1 MSTALALQ
9 RVSLGYERLPAVR
22 GLDVAFTEGSL
33 TAIVGPNGAGKST
46 LLKGMVGELK
56 PMEGRIVLPKQ
67 SVAYLPQ
74 QSSID
79 RTFPMTVTELVA
91 MGLWRQLGPFGGIS
105 KAHRR
110 QISHAL
116 AAVGLTGFEGR
127 RMSTLSGGQVQR
139 VLFARLLIQ
148 EADVLLLDEPFTAI
162 DTRTASD
169 LLEVIGGWHNEGK
182 TVIAVLHDLETVRT
196 NFPQTLLL
204 ARDVIAHGDT
214 DTVLTADNLMR
225 ARQMCEACAD
235 EEHSCGRPAAGSW
248 RM

>member
-1 MSTALALQ
+1 
-9 RVSLGYERLPAVR
+9 
-22 GLDVAFTEGSL
+22 
-33 TAIVGPNGAGKST
+33 
-46 LLKGMVGELK
+46 
-56 PMEGRIVLPKQ
+56 
-67 SVAYLPQ
+67 
-74 QSSID
+74 
-79 RTFPMTVTELVA
+79 
-91 MGLWRQLGPFGGIS
+91 
-105 KAHRR
+105 
-110 QISHAL
+110 
-116 AAVGLTGFEGR
+116 VGLTGFESR
-127 RMSTLSGGQVQR
+127 RISALSGGQVQR

-162 DTRTASD
+162 DTRTATD
-169 LLEVIGGWHNEGK
+169 LLKVIGGWHREGK

-214 DTVLTADNLMR
+214 NRVLTADNLMR

>member
-22 GLDVAFTEGSL
+22 GLDVDFTEGSL

-56 PMEGRIVLPKQ
+56 PMEGRIVLPKR

-105 KAHRR
+105 RAHRR
-110 QISHAL
+110 QISDAL
-116 AAVGLTGFEGR
+116 AAVGLTGFESR
-127 RMSTLSGGQVQR
+127 RISALSGGQVQR

-162 DTRTASD
+162 DTRTATD
-169 LLEVIGGWHNEGK
+169 LLKVFGGWHREGK

-214 DTVLTADNLMR
+214 NRVLTADNLMR